1 MATTY
6 RKATE
11 KDIKK
16 GKGKSTD
23 ELSFD
28 EAKAYFNKRAKET
41 GMDKFRY
48 QGKVYDLSGKE
59 SASTKAAP
67 KAASTKAAPKAAST
81 KAAPKAASAAKPAE
95 GGKGGGGADKMP
107 ATGVTAP
114 KKYSGRGDGASEAS
128 RRSKDAKAESA
139 RKAREDMSDKAKKV
153 AVGGAAL
160 GAAVALARAGLKSG
174 EKAPRK
180 VATPTITN
188 PKYGSN
194 SKMAE
199 GFQGKYETG
208 VGRPGMDARR
218 GLAGNA
224 APFERVAGGGGRAS
238 MENKDDKLPMF
249 NKGGMVKKGKK

>member
-59 SASTKAAP
+59 SAPAKAAP
-67 KAASTKAAPKAAST
+67 KAAEEKPMRPKAR
-81 KAAPKAASAAKPAE
+81 PAAKPAE
-95 GGKGGGGADKMP
+95 GGKGGGGADKMS

-128 RRSKDAKAESA
+128 RRGKDAKAESA

-180 VATPTITN
+180 VATPTVTN
-188 PKYGSN
+188 PKYGSKP
-194 SKMAE
+194 KMAE

>member
-59 SASTKAAP
+59 SAPAKAAP
-67 KAASTKAAPKAAST
+67 KAAPKAAEE
-81 KAAPKAASAAKPAE
+81 KPMRPKARPAAKPAE

-128 RRSKDAKAESA
+128 RRGKDTKAEAA

-160 GAAVALARAGLKSG
+160 GAAVAMARAGLKSG
-174 EKAPRK
+174 EKAPRR
-180 VATPTITN
+180 VATPTVTN
-188 PKYGSN
+188 PKYGSKP
-194 SKMAE
+194 KMAE
-199 GFQGKYETG
+199 GFQGRYETG
-208 VGRPGMDARR
+208 VGRPGMDARK

-224 APFERVAGGGGRAS
+224 APFERVAGGGARAS

>member
-59 SASTKAAP
+59 SAPAKAAP
-67 KAASTKAAPKAAST
+67 KAAEEKPMRPKARPAS
-81 KAAPKAASAAKPAE
+81 KPAE

-128 RRSKDAKAESA
+128 RRGKDAKAESA

-160 GAAVALARAGLKSG
+160 GAAVAMARAGLKSG

-180 VATPTITN
+180 VATPTVTN
-188 PKYGSN
+188 PKYGSKP
-194 SKMAE
+194 KMAE

>member
-6 RKATE
+6 HKATE
-11 KDIKK
+11 EEIKK

-41 GMDKFRY
+41 GLDKFRY

-59 SASTKAAP
+59 SAPKAAP
-67 KAASTKAAPKAAST
+67 AKRSAEAPTTSKRPKAKPEPT
-81 KAAPKAASAAKPAE
+81 KSGRP
-95 GGKGGGGADKMP
+95 G
-107 ATGVTAP
+107 TGVTSGP
-114 KKYSGRGDGASEAS
+114 KYSGRGDGASEAS
-128 RRSKDAKAESA
+128 RRGKDAKAESA
-139 RKAREDMSDKAKKV
+139 RKAREDTSDKAKKV

-160 GAAVALARAGLKSG
+160 GAAVALARAGLKGG

-180 VATPTITN
+180 MATPTVTN
-188 PKYGSN
+188 PKYGSKP
-194 SKMAE
+194 KMAE

-208 VGRPGMDARR
+208 VGRPGMDARK